1 MEDVRKHL
9 GIDPTAKDYIGDSE
23 VLQFILN
30 AAQAAFD
37 EEEFQRKCYRD
48 AVTSSCECCSSDPN
62 AFEFEAESLED
73 EQDYGL
79 LQALRRI
86 FQ

>member
-1 MEDVRKHL
+1 MEDIRKHL
-9 GIDPTAKDYIGDSE
+9 GLDPTAKDYIGDSE

-30 AAQAAFD
+30 AAQEALNDEAMQKDAWENEYSEYGDFEMDFD
-37 EEEFQRKCYRD
+37 GLEE
-48 AVTSSCECCSSDPN
+48 
-62 AFEFEAESLED
+62 

-86 FQ
+86 FK

>member
-1 MEDVRKHL
+1 MEDIRKHL

-23 VLQFILN
+23 VLQLILN
-30 AAQAAFD
+30 AAQAALD
-37 EEEFQRKCYRD
+37 EEEFQRECYRE

-62 AFEFEAESLED
+62 CFEFEASDLES
-73 EQDYGL
+73 EQDHGL